1 MAGNEINYNRVR
13 HWNFR
18 QVVNACGGVNEAAR
32 LLKKTNSNV
41 SQYYV
46 DPPKRSI
53 GDKFAGQIEAAFGL
67 SPGAIDKPIPPEAK
81 AKDEYL
87 AQISATLA
95 NASDDDKAFVLQMAQ
110 WLVLLAAR
118 IRNAAVSAEADFFN
132 HP

>member
-18 QVVNACGGVNEAAR
+18 QVGNSCGGVNEAAR

-67 SPGAIDKPIPPEAK
+67 SPGSIDKPIPPEAK

-110 WLVLLAAR
+110 WLVLRSIKRTASG
-118 IRNAAVSAEADFFN
+118 VPVKAEDV
-132 HP
+132 

>member
-67 SPGAIDKPIPPEAK
+67 PPGAIDKPIPPEAK

-110 WLVLLAAR
+110 WLVLRSIKRTASG
-118 IRNAAVSAEADFFN
+118 VPVKAEDV
-132 HP
+132 